1 MKKDP
6 RDVIIR
12 PMISEKSTELMEDNK
27 YTFVVSGKANKIEI
41 KQALE
46 DIFDVQVQKVNTANY
61 KGKMKRLGRFPAGK
75 KPAWKKAIITLA
87 EGSKPIELFES
98 R

>member
-1 MKKDP
+1 M
-6 RDVIIR
+6 RDARDIIVR
-12 PMISEKSTELMEDNK
+12 PLISEKSSDLMEENK

-41 KQALE
+41 KRALE
-46 DIFDVQVQKVNTANY
+46 EIFDVKVKAVNTANF
-61 KGKMKRLGRFPAGK
+61 KGKRKRLGRYPMGK
-75 KPAWKKAIITLA
+75 QASWKKAVITLA

>member
-1 MKKDP
+1 MKDS

-12 PMISEKSTELMEDNK
+12 PLISEKSSDLMEDNK

-41 KQALE
+41 KRALE
-46 DIFDVQVQKVNTANY
+46 EIFDVTVKSVNTANF
-61 KGKMKRLGRFPAGK
+61 KGKRKRLGRYPMGK
-75 KPAWKKAIITLA
+75 QPSWKKAVITLA

>member
-1 MKKDP
+1 MKDA
-6 RDVIIR
+6 RDIIIR
-12 PMISEKSTELMEDNK
+12 PLVSEKSSDLMEENK

-41 KQALE
+41 KRALE
-46 DIFDVQVQKVNTANY
+46 EIFDVKVQAVNTANF
-61 KGKMKRLGRFPAGK
+61 KGKMKRLGRYPAGK
-75 KPAWKKAIITLA
+75 QPSWKKAVITLA

>member
-12 PMISEKSTELMEDNK
+12 PLISEKSTEMMEDNK

-46 DIFDVQVQKVNTANY
+46 AIFGVQVKSVNTANY
-61 KGKMKRLGRFPAGK
+61 KGKMKRLGRFPEGK
-75 KPAWKKAIITLA
+75 QASWKKAIITLA

>member
-46 DIFDVQVQKVNTANY
+46 DIFGVQVQKVNTANY

>member
-1 MKKDP
+1 M
-6 RDVIIR
+6 RDARDIIIR
-12 PMISEKSTELMEDNK
+12 PLISEKSSDLMEESK

-41 KQALE
+41 KRALE
-46 DIFDVQVQKVNTANY
+46 EIFEVKVKSVNTANF
-61 KGKMKRLGRFPAGK
+61 KGKMKRLGRFPEGK
-75 KPAWKKAIITLA
+75 QPSWKKAIITLA

>member
-1 MKKDP
+1 M
-6 RDVIIR
+6 RDARNIIVR
-12 PMISEKSTELMEDNK
+12 PLISEKSSDLMEENK

-41 KQALE
+41 KRALE
-46 DIFDVQVQKVNTANY
+46 EIFEVKVKSVNTANF
-61 KGKMKRLGRFPAGK
+61 KGKTKRLGRFPEGK
-75 KPAWKKAIITLA
+75 QASWKKAIITLA

>member
-1 MKKDP
+1 MKDS

-12 PMISEKSTELMEDNK
+12 PLISEKSSDLMEDNK

-41 KQALE
+41 KRALE
-46 DIFDVQVQKVNTANY
+46 EIFDVKVKSVNTANF
-61 KGKMKRLGRFPAGK
+61 KGKRKRLGRYPMGK
-75 KPAWKKAIITLA
+75 QPSWKKAVITLA

>member
-1 MKKDP
+1 MKNA
-6 RDVIIR
+6 RDIIIR
-12 PMISEKSTELMEDNK
+12 PLISEKSSDLMEDNK

-41 KQALE
+41 KKALE
-46 DIFDVQVQKVNTANY
+46 SIFDVQVQSVNTANY
-61 KGKMKRLGRFPAGK
+61 KGKTKRLGRFPEGK
-75 KPAWKKAIITLA
+75 QPSWKKAVITLA

>member
-1 MKKDP
+1 MKDA

-12 PMISEKSTELMEDNK
+12 PLISEKSSDLMEENK

-41 KQALE
+41 KRALE
-46 DIFDVQVQKVNTANY
+46 EIFEVKVEAVNTINY
-61 KGKMKRLGRFPAGK
+61 RGKRKRLGRFPEGK
-75 KPAWKKAIITLA
+75 QPSWKKAVITLA
-87 EGSKPIELFES
+87 EGSKPIELFEN

>member
-1 MKKDP
+1 MKNA

-12 PMISEKSTELMEDNK
+12 PLISEKSSDLMEENK
-27 YTFVVSGKANKIEI
+27 YTFVVSGKANKIQI
-41 KQALE
+41 KHALE
-46 DIFDVQVQKVNTANY
+46 EIFGVKVKAVNTANF
-61 KGKMKRLGRFPAGK
+61 KGKRKRLGRYPMGK
-75 KPAWKKAIITLA
+75 QPSWKKAVITLA

>member
-1 MKKDP
+1 MRDA

-12 PMISEKSTELMEDNK
+12 PLISEKASALMEENK
-27 YTFVVSGKANKIEI
+27 YTFVVSLKANKIEI
-41 KQALE
+41 KRALE
-46 DIFDVQVQKVNTANY
+46 EIFDVEVDKVNTANF

-75 KPAWKKAIITLA
+75 QPRWKKAIITLA

>member
-1 MKKDP
+1 MKKNP

-12 PMISEKSTELMEDNK
+12 PLISEKSTELMEDNK

-46 DIFDVQVQKVNTANY
+46 EIFDVQVKSVNTANY
-61 KGKMKRLGRFPAGK
+61 KGKVKRLGRFPEGK
-75 KPAWKKAIITLA
+75 KASWKKAIITLA